1 MYHTVHANKQTGTSL
16 KLCWLHVDFISWNII
31 LHPILVTC
39 SQDCCPNTSFILF
52 RNTLGNHKLTFYGI
66 LAGTTLFYSAC
77 YYTIGSLH
85 CFIFKNCL
93 GEQQNNF
100 NLEGVIYLYHKLS
113 SKPYESHRN
122 NRKPYESHWNIT
134 NRQCDE
140 YFMVFSEKKLQV
152 FSEAKILMIGTGRV
166 AFFLG
171 KDLHDCFS
179 DCTWRVI

>member
-1 MYHTVHANKQTGTSL
+1 ML
-16 KLCWLHVDFISWNII
+16 ISFPETLI

-100 NLEGVIYLYHKLS
+100 NLEGVIYLYQTGIIVNLMNHTGIIVNLMNHIEISPTVNVMNIAWYSAKKSCKYSVKL
-113 SKPYESHRN
+113 KY
-122 NRKPYESHWNIT
+122 
-134 NRQCDE
+134 
-140 YFMVFSEKKLQV
+140 L
-152 FSEAKILMIGTGRV
+152 
-166 AFFLG
+166 
-171 KDLHDCFS
+171 
-179 DCTWRVI
+179 